1 LVIKLDEDDDVNRQI
16 QNISKGIDGGKR
28 KKMNEI
34 LKTLKK
40 NRFDGMAEEFCLVY
54 NIS

>member
-1 LVIKLDEDDDVNRQI
+1 MEEKE
-16 QNISKGIDGGKR
+16 
-28 KKMNEI
+28 KMNEI
-34 LKTLKK
+34 LKILKK